1 MILEK
6 KLEKVIK
13 NEDNIQMDYV
23 FEEIYNK
30 YYNLVL

>member
-6 KLEKVIK
+6 KLEKVIR

-23 FEEIYNK
+23 FEEIYKK
-30 YYNLVL
+30 Y